1 MAINNNYHP
10 IPHVTGP
17 TSQDPT
23 DRRKLAY
30 DIKEELNCL
39 YDDIQAGIFGEEAKN
54 GKFAQYINS
63 IKEKFPKTTSTKKE

>member
-30 DIKEELNCL
+30 DIKEEL
-39 YDDIQAGIFGEEAKN
+39 DV
-54 GKFAQYINS
+54 IN
-63 IKEKFPKTTSTKKE
+63 